1 MQPFSADPFDPA
13 NASLRAG
20 TTDRDEVARQL
31 GNAYADGKLDD
42 VEHRERL
49 EAAMAVKTLGE
60 IPPLLED
67 LGRPTS
73 APLPAAAPATQGE
86 IEAALQ
92 QERSRRNRAVW
103 GSIGGTLAI
112 FAFFNAIWL
121 MPVLSGA
128 DVPYWPI
135 WPMFGVGVG
144 AAIAA
149 WNVVVQSK
157 QREDAIRRG
166 DTDPLELRPGTDD

>member
-1 MQPFSADPFDPA
+1 MQPFSAEPFDPA

-31 GNAYADGKLDD
+31 GDAYAAGKLDD

-49 EAAMAVKTLGE
+49 EAAMEVKTLGE
-60 IPPLLED
+60 IPPLLAD
-67 LGRPTS
+67 LGRPTP
-73 APLPAAAPATQGE
+73 APLPMTAPATQGE

-103 GSIGGTLAI
+103 GSIGGSLAL

-135 WPMFGVGVG
+135 WPMFGVGMG

-149 WNVVVQSK
+149 TDVIKKSK
-157 QREDAIRRG
+157 QREGEIRRG
-166 DTDPLELRPGTDD
+166 YTDPLELRPDTDD